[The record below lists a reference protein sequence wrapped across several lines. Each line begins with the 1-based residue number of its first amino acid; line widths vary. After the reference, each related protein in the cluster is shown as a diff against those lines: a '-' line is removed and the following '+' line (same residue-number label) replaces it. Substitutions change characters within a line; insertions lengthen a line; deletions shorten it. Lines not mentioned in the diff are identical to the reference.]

1 MFPKRLSKALSIVA
15 ASLFLCTPS
24 LATQGSMQKESQ
36 RFQNPTDLW
45 RRAAFGQ
52 KRVASPEPDQNKL
65 GELKRFHQPLGNWG
79 GPLCPSATQLRN
91 LVDVFL
97 ATPNPNFPGLGSSIP
112 GTSVSWSSPY
122 CGTLTYAAGLQ
133 NLENNKRL
141 TPATLMGIASMTKP
155 IIAAI
160 TLKLNEEG
168 AFGPDGLDTPINQ
181 LLTTHQMI
189 ALTVGEE
196 PLNPRCPGITFLGNR
211 ETLNFDFTSFECP
224 DLSRITLRNL
234 MLSNHG
240 MYDFLNEVLLPDGN
254 WQYDQSVFFELY
266 ELLGFDPVPPGN
278 SKKGLDY
285 MKAYGL
291 KATNTGAIG
300 GNSVRDFEISFGNTG
315 FQLLGI
321 ILENRTG
328 KSLEDLV
335 QTLIVAP
342 LGIDPILPYVDP
354 NTKAN
359 PIADNYDI
367 YTGEPLIEQTGVY
380 PLVNLNGHTALNTR
394 SLGLGVPG
402 NINLAGGAAS
412 LIANPKSYRVFLDA
426 LVNGRLLD
434 SKAQKE
440 FDESFVLIPDLSNT
454 VVSVSNGFG
463 IIKLELRG
471 FPGLGSVDI
480 YQHTGRL
487 PGILC
492 QDAVVRAPGSRQVFA
507 TGVICQNSL
516 VNSYPDQ
523 FDLLLQFIN
532 KFVEARN

>member
-1 MFPKRLSKALSIVA
+1 MFPKRLIKALSIVA

-24 LATQGSMQKESQ
+24 LATQGSMLQKSQ
-36 RFQNPTDLW
+36 RFQNPTDFW
-45 RRAAFGQ
+45 RRAASGE
-52 KRVASPEPDQNKL
+52 KRAASPEADQNKL
-65 GELKRFHQPLGNWG
+65 GELRRFHESPGNWG

-133 NLENNKRL
+133 NLENSKRL

-160 TLKLNEEG
+160 TLKLNEEN
-168 AFGPDGLDTPINQ
+168 AFGADGLDTPINQ
-181 LLTTHQMI
+181 LLTTDQMI
-189 ALTVGEE
+189 AVTVGEE
-196 PLNPRCPGITFLGNR
+196 PLNPRCPGITFLFNR
-211 ETLNFDFTSFECP
+211 ETFNFDFTFFGCP
-224 DLSRITLRNL
+224 DLSRITLRHL
-234 MLSNHG
+234 MRSNHG

-254 WQYDQSVFFELY
+254 WQYDESVFFELY
-266 ELLGFDPVPPGN
+266 ELLGLNPVPPAN
-278 SKKGLDY
+278 SDNGFHY

-291 KATNTGAIG
+291 KATNSAAIG
-300 GNSVRDFEISFGNTG
+300 GAAAKDFETSLGNTG

-328 KSLEDLV
+328 KSLDELV
-335 QTLIVAP
+335 QTMIVKP
-342 LGIDPILPYVDP
+342 LGLDPVISYVDS
-354 NTKAN
+354 NTTTN
-359 PIADNYDI
+359 QIADNYDI
-367 YTGEPLIEQTGVY
+367 YTGEPLIEQTGIYSV
-380 PLVNLNGHTALNTR
+380 VNFNGHTAVNTR
-394 SLGLGVPG
+394 SLGLGIPG
-402 NINLAGGAAS
+402 NINLAGGAGS

-426 LVNGRLLD
+426 LVNGGLLD

-440 FDESFVLIPDLSNT
+440 FDESFVLIPDLSNS
-454 VVSVSNGFG
+454 VVSLSNGFG

-471 FPGLGSVDI
+471 FPGLGNIDI
-480 YQHTGRL
+480 YQHAGNL

-507 TGVICQNSL
+507 TGVICQNSN